1 MRREEAHLVLRSG
14 MALGCF
20 FSQHYKSFVLAMHTS
35 GNQPQPRRRALCE
48 KNVSI
53 RIVLHAHALRNGRG
67 KKLPSR

>member
-1 MRREEAHLVLRSG
+1 MRREEANLVLRSG

-20 FSQHYKSFVLAMHTS
+20 FSQHYQSFVLAMHTS
-35 GNQPQPRRRALCE
+35 GNQPRRRALC
-48 KNVSI
+48 KQNVSI